1 VLQPGQGVGKV
12 LDWAFSHF
20 DLKTKKKLYAAF
32 WREVVSRAEAEELS
46 GKRKCGSFGALLLTK
61 PEQKLQFFI

>member
-1 VLQPGQGVGKV
+1 MLQPGQGVGKV

-46 GKRKCGSFGALLLTK
+46 GKRKSGSFLCLVR
-61 PEQKLQFFI
+61 

>member
-46 GKRKCGSFGALLLTK
+46 GKRKVWHKKHNSRNF
-61 PEQKLQFFI
+61 

>member
-1 VLQPGQGVGKV
+1 MLQPGQGVGKV

-46 GKRKCGSFGALLLTK
+46 GKGKVGRVFVL
-61 PEQKLQFFI
+61 

>member
-46 GKRKCGSFGALLLTK
+46 GKRKSGSSLCYRTHQTGTIVAIF
-61 PEQKLQFFI
+61 